1 MAKKDRTGNRKK
13 RDQRKQFK
21 VPELGYYLIVTDTEA
36 TECCFFKGLTYDRV
50 LIYPTGTMR
59 SWMKDHSKTLQPK
72 TKSQFYVAITRAR
85 YSVGIVFDYDEK
97 ISIEGVEK
105 YQ

>member
-1 MAKKDRTGNRKK
+1 MQLREKRTVKVNDRYAVINMG
-13 RDQRKQFK
+13 
-21 VPELGYYLIVTDTEA
+21 EA
-36 TECCFFKGLTYDRV
+36 KGLTYDRV

-97 ISIEGVEK
+97 ISIEGVESINNWV
-105 YQ
+105 YMLNN